1 MVNLAK
7 EFGAPNVNITE
18 NSIVI
23 NVLYQSHFDLKFY
36 PRRSK
41 LENPLKVTLDA
52 IQNHS
57 SREYKSIAS

>member
-41 LENPLKVTLDA
+41 LEDPLKVTRDA

-57 SREYKSIAS
+57 SHEYKSIAS